1 MRLRS
6 FGPRPMS
13 VGKVNVTPLID
24 VVMVLII
31 FFLIVGQMA
40 AEQGA
45 RVKLP
50 SSTAGRPESSAGDR
64 IVISVVPTVGPAG
77 QGQAQIMIDRTLL
90 SPRQLQDFLASK
102 LSTAPAINVIVRAD
116 RGLDYQLV
124 QPTLD
129 ACRDAGVSSIN
140 LIAERERGR

>member
-1 MRLRS
+1 MQLRTLGHRS
-6 FGPRPMS
+6 MS

-50 SSTAGRPESSAGDR
+50 SSVAGRTESAAGDR
-64 IVISVVPTVGPAG
+64 IVISVIAATDPRGTPA
-77 QGQAQIMIDRTLL
+77 ATIMVDRTVLT
-90 SPRQLQDFLASK
+90 PRQLQDFLATK
-102 LSTAPAINVIVRAD
+102 LATASALNVIVRAD
-116 RGLDYQLV
+116 RALDYALV

-140 LIAERERGR
+140 LIAERERGH

>member
-1 MRLRS
+1 MRLRTHS
-6 FGPRPMS
+6 HQSMS

-50 SSTAGRPESSAGDR
+50 TSASGRSDAVAGDR
-64 IVISVVPTVGPAG
+64 VVISVIAATTPAG
-77 QGQAQIMIDRTLL
+77 LPAATIMVDRTQL
-90 SPRQLQDFLASK
+90 SPRQLQDFLSTKLASASA
-102 LSTAPAINVIVRAD
+102 LNVIVRAD
-116 RGLDYQLV
+116 RGLDYSLV

-129 ACRDAGVSSIN
+129 ACRDAGVSSVN
-140 LIAERERGR
+140 LIAERERGH

>member
-1 MRLRS
+1 MRVRS
-6 FGPRPMS
+6 FSHKPIS

-50 SSTAGRPESSAGDR
+50 SSIAGRSESSAGDR
-64 IVISVVPTVGPAG
+64 VTISVIPSFDTTGQPA
-77 QGQAQIMIDRTLL
+77 ATIMVDRTQLT
-90 SPRQLQDFLASK
+90 PRQLQDFLASK
-102 LSTAPAINVIVRAD
+102 LSAAPAINVIVRAD
-116 RGLDYQLV
+116 RALDYALV
-124 QPTLD
+124 QPTLN

-140 LIAERERGR
+140 LIAERERGH

>member
-1 MRLRS
+1 MRLRTL
-6 FGPRPMS
+6 GHRPMS

-50 SSTAGRPESSAGDR
+50 SSIAGRAESSAGER
-64 IVISVVPTVGPAG
+64 IVISVVPSTSAAG
-77 QGQAQIMIDRTLL
+77 QPEAVIMVDRTQLT
-90 SPRQLQDFLASK
+90 SRQLQDFLASK
-102 LSTAPAINVIVRAD
+102 LTSTPALNVIVRAD
-116 RGLDYQLV
+116 RALDYSLV
-124 QPTLD
+124 QPTLN
-129 ACRDAGVSSIN
+129 ACRDAGVSSVN
-140 LIAERERGR
+140 LIAERERGQ